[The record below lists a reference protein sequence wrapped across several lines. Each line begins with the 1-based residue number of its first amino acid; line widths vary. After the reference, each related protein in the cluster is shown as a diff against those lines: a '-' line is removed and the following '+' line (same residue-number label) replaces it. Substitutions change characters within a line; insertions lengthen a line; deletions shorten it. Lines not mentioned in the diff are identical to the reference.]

1 MATTKATTA
10 AKAEVKKEEVKA
22 VVETKKTEAPKAVVK
37 KTVAKKAEAPKA
49 EAKKVEAPKAETKKV
64 EAPKA
69 AKAPAKKATTKA
81 TAKKAEAPKA
91 ETKKVEAPKAAAKA
105 PAKKA
110 TTKAT
115 AKKTVAE
122 VKIQVADR
130 EYTQEDLVKIAND
143 VWVYDFGKKA
153 SELKKVQLFVKA
165 EEFKVYYVFND
176 EITGDF
182 NI

>member
-22 VVETKKTEAPKAVVK
+22 VVETKKAEAPKAVVK
-37 KTVAKKAEAPKA
+37 KPVAKKAEAPKA
-49 EAKKVEAPKAETKKV
+49 ETKKV
-64 EAPKA
+64 
-69 AKAPAKKATTKA
+69 
-81 TAKKAEAPKA
+81 EAPKA

-110 TTKAT
+110 TTKVT
-115 AKKTVAE
+115 AKKAVAE

-143 VWVYDFGKKA
+143 VWVYDFDKKA

>member
-1 MATTKATTA
+1 MAVKKVVASLD
-10 AKAEVKKEEVKA
+10 AEVKTAPKAAEVKTE
-22 VVETKKTEAPKAVVK
+22 VKKAEAPKAE
-37 KTVAKKAEAPKA
+37 AKKAAAPAKKAAAPKA
-49 EAKKVEAPKAETKKV
+49 EAKKVEAPKAEAKKAV
-64 EAPKA
+64 AT
-69 AKAPAKKATTKA
+69 KAPAKKAA
-81 TAKKAEAPKA
+81 PAK
-91 ETKKVEAPKAAAKA
+91 AAKA
-105 PAKKA
+105 
-110 TTKAT
+110 
-115 AKKTVAE
+115 VAE

-143 VWVYDFGKKA
+143 VWVYDYDKKA

>member
-81 TAKKAEAPKA
+81 TAKKA
-91 ETKKVEAPKAAAKA
+91 
-105 PAKKA
+105 
-110 TTKAT
+110 
-115 AKKTVAE
+115 VAE

-143 VWVYDFGKKA
+143 VWVYDFDKKA